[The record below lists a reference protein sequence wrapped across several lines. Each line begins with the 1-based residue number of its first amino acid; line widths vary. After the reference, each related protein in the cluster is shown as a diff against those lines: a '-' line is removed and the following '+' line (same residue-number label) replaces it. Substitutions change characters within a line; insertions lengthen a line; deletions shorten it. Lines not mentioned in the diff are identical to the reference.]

1 MKFTNKNYAM
11 VKQKTIAIS
20 HPFRQNL
27 LKAIHEKK
35 SISITDLYQLLDI
48 GQTVCSMQ
56 LTILYKAGFVAKKR
70 KGKKML
76 YSVDYEAIEDFN
88 QALEEM

>member
-1 MKFTNKNYAM
+1 MKFTPKNYAM

-27 LKAIHEKK
+27 LKAIHEKEA
-35 SISITDLYQLLDI
+35 ISITDLYQLLDI

-70 KGKKML
+70 KGKKMM
-76 YSVDYEAIEDFN
+76 YSVNYEAIEDFN

>member
-1 MKFTNKNYAM
+1 MEFRNQLYAM
-11 VKQKTIAIS
+11 AKEKTIAIS
-20 HPFRQNL
+20 HPFRQKL

-35 SISITDLYQLLDI
+35 SISITDLYRLLDI

-70 KGKKML
+70 AGKKMM
-76 YSVDYEAIEDFN
+76 YSVDYESIEDFN
-88 QALEEM
+88 QALEQI

>member
-1 MKFTNKNYAM
+1 MKFKNQLYAK
-11 VKQKTIAIS
+11 VKEKTVAIS
-20 HPFRQNL
+20 HPFRQSL

-70 KGKKML
+70 AGKKML

-88 QALEEM
+88 QSLENI